1 VSVLEGLF
9 LKYIRMNKKYIGV
22 YFAISSALLFAGA
35 GCPTN
40 VSREIGESEEVKQAV
55 VSEVTSTENIGSV
68 SVGQENK
75 ADDSKV
81 QQKKNESENENEGEE
96 SDDDGQT
103 PAVSTNTPAPV
114 QKQPAPTTPAPA
126 YTKTTYSMADVKAA
140 NTPGKCWTVVSGV
153 VYDLTAWI
161 NRHPGGDKNILSLCG
176 LDGTAAYNS
185 VHAGQSKPANVLAG
199 FEIGLLK

>member
-1 VSVLEGLF
+1 
-9 LKYIRMNKKYIGV
+9 MNKKN
-22 YFAISSALLFAGA
+22 ISIPFVVLASALLFVGA

-40 VSREIGESEEVKQAV
+40 VSRESGESEEVNQASV
-55 VSEVTSTENIGSV
+55 TDVTSTETVSSV

-81 QQKKNESENENEGEE
+81 QQKKNESENENENESEE

-103 PAVSTNTPAPV
+103 PAVSTNTPAPA
-114 QKQPAPTTPAPA
+114 KPAPA
-126 YTKTTYSMADVKAA
+126 YTKTVYSMADVKAA

-185 VHAGQSKPANVLAG
+185 VHAGQPKPANVLVG